1 LLSTSSNNA
10 FTGKPLVR
18 HATKNTDLIKETVA
32 VKTISTITTTEMT
45 IQYVTD
51 AEDIKTNVHATAT
64 IRMI

>member
-1 LLSTSSNNA
+1 
-10 FTGKPLVR
+10 VR